1 MSLEIAQIA
10 ALVGPIPK
18 VGTGSNKGWSVDQVR
33 SIVVPAITAKGCSLR
48 TEILTHDV
56 QIIDI
61 DGKSPREHVAVTLR
75 VWIRL
80 PYPLPEM
87 ILGEAPGSATNP
99 AEGGSA
105 SAIAFSEA
113 FRDAV
118 LAGCSI
124 SLKDSG
130 PRREPTVPQAA
141 KPKPAPDPKPKPKSA
156 KVQFLAE
163 CGGDKDVAA
172 ALWERAKGDL
182 STARELLQAPYTE
195 ETP

>member
-1 MSLEIAQIA
+1 MTLEIAQIA
-10 ALVGPIPK
+10 GLVGPVPK

-33 SIVVPAITAKGCSLR
+33 SIVVPALTAKGCSLR
-48 TEILTHDV
+48 TEILTHNV

-61 DGKSPREHVAVTLR
+61 EGKPPREHVAVTLR

-80 PYPLPEM
+80 PHPLPEM

-124 SLKDSG
+124 SLNDSG
-130 PRREPTVPQAA
+130 PRRAPQEQ
-141 KPKPAPDPKPKPKSA
+141 KPKPAPKTKSP

-163 CGGDKDVAA
+163 CRGDKDLAA
-172 ALWERAKGDL
+172 SLWDQADGDL
-182 STARELLQAPYTE
+182 ATARELHTKMQAPYTE